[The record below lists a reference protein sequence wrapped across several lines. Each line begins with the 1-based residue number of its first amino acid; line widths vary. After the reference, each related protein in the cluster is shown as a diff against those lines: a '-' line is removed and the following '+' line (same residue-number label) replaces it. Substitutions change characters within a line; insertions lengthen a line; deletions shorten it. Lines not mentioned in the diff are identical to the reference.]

1 MTRLLVWLRQFG
13 IYRGA
18 VDLYARSALFRGLV
32 IAVIPVAWILV
43 LTLAPYAQMA
53 LISFYERYPLPPG
66 EAVEFTA
73 RHYGSFAE
81 RPLYLTAFI
90 RSFVFATLVTAL
102 TLIVVF
108 PVAYFISKVAP
119 RGQRTRLLLL
129 VIAPFWISEVIR
141 SFAWM
146 IMLSNSGAINSLI
159 AYLGL
164 RAEPFEMLYTNLSL
178 SIGVL
183 YLTSLYMLLPVY
195 SALEKIDSQLLDA
208 AANLGAPAWKRFTR
222 IILPL
227 ARDGIVSGCTLVFLL
242 VIGLYAMPQLL
253 GGPRNTLFAATIGQI
268 FSKAGDSWP
277 QGSAFSLI
285 LIGAALGY
293 VGLFTVLFQS
303 RRRRRAT

>member
-1 MTRLLVWLRQFG
+1 MTRLLVRLRQFG
-13 IYRGA
+13 IYRWA

-32 IAVIPVAWILV
+32 IAFLPLAWIAL
-43 LTLAPYAQMA
+43 LTVAPYAQMV
-53 LISFYERYPLPPG
+53 LISFYERYPLPPDQ
-66 EAVEFTA
+66 AVELTL
-73 RHYGSFAE
+73 RHYASFAE
-81 RPLYLTAFI
+81 RPLYFAAFI
-90 RSFVFATLVTAL
+90 RSFVFATLMTLL

-159 AYLGL
+159 SLLGVSQ
-164 RAEPFEMLYTNLSL
+164 EPFEMLYTNLSL

-183 YLTSLYMLLPVY
+183 YLTSLYMLLPIY
-195 SALEKIDSQLLDA
+195 SALEKIDGQLLDA
-208 AANLGAPAWKRFTR
+208 AANLGAPARKRFTR

-253 GGPRNTLFAATIGQI
+253 GGPGNTLFAATIGQI
-268 FSKAGDSWP
+268 FSRAGDSWP

-285 LIGAALGY
+285 LIVAALVY
-293 VGLFTVLFQS
+293 VGLFTALFQS

>member
-1 MTRLLVWLRQFG
+1 MTRLLVALRQFA
-13 IYRGA
+13 IYRSA

-32 IAVIPVAWILV
+32 IAFLPLAWIAL
-43 LTLAPYAQMA
+43 LTIAPYAQMV
-53 LISFYERYPLPPG
+53 LISFYERYPLPPDQ
-66 EAVEFTA
+66 AVELTL
-73 RHYGSFAE
+73 RHYVSFAE
-81 RPLYLTAFI
+81 RPLYLSAFI
-90 RSFVFATLVTAL
+90 RSFVFATAMTVL
-102 TLIVVF
+102 TLLVVF

-159 AYLGL
+159 ALLGL
-164 RAEPFEMLYTNLSL
+164 TAEPFEMLYTNLSL

-183 YLTSLYMLLPVY
+183 YLTSLYMLLPIY
-195 SALEKIDSQLLDA
+195 SALEKIDGQLLDA
-208 AANLGAPAWKRFTR
+208 AANLGAPAAKRFTR

-253 GGPRNTLFAATIGQI
+253 GGPGNTLFAATIGQI
-268 FSKAGDSWP
+268 FSRAGDSWP

-285 LIGAALGY
+285 LIAAALLY
-293 VGLFTVLFQS
+293 VGLFTALCQS

>member
-1 MTRLLVWLRQFG
+1 MTRLLVGLRQFG
-13 IYRGA
+13 IYRHA

-32 IAVIPVAWILV
+32 IAFLPLAWIAL
-43 LTLAPYAQMA
+43 LTLAPYAQMV
-53 LISFYERYPLPPG
+53 LISFYDRYPLPPDQ
-66 EAVEFTA
+66 AAEFTL
-73 RHYGSFAE
+73 RHYMSFAE
-81 RPLYLTAFI
+81 RPLYLAAFI
-90 RSFVFATLVTAL
+90 RSFVFATAMTAL
-102 TLIVVF
+102 TLIIVF

-159 AYLGL
+159 GVLGISP
-164 RAEPFEMLYTNLSL
+164 EPIEMLYTNLSL

-183 YLTSLYMLLPVY
+183 YLTSLYMLLPIY

-208 AANLGAPAWKRFTR
+208 AANLGAPATKRFTR

-253 GGPRNTLFAATIGQI
+253 GGPGNTLFAATIGQI
-268 FSKAGDSWP
+268 FSRAGDSWP
-277 QGSAFSLI
+277 QGSAFSII
-285 LIGAALGY
+285 LIGAALAC
-293 VGLFTVLFQS
+293 VGLFTAMFQS
-303 RRRRRAT
+303 RRRRRPT